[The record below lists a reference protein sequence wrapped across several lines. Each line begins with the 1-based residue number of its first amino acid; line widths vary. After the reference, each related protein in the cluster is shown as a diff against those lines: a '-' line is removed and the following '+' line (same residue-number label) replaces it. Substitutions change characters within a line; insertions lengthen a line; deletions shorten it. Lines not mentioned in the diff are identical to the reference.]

1 MGLFRRGDK
10 IDPAAKTVTAAAVPL
25 AGPDRL
31 QVGRT
36 LATLAKPEDWQKE
49 SWYYFDAVGEYHSA
63 LTWIS
68 NLLSMAE
75 LFAAE
80 VDPDT
85 GEAGEATEDPRAIAI
100 AQAVLGGP
108 QQRPRLLKTLALQ
121 WQAVGESFIVVRP
134 QPPKRG
140 RPQPDMWMAL
150 SGSRVEWKAGN
161 WSFLDPFT
169 LRTVTLGPDD
179 LMIRVWEGHPDD
191 PVKANSAARSA
202 LPTLREIEKS
212 SQYITAK
219 LDSRLAGRGIWL
231 VPQEMSFPV
240 SEGLSKAE
248 SLMDYL
254 LRAMAASLKNPGT
267 SESQVP
273 LVVEV
278 PGELIPAAS
287 EGLIDFATAFD
298 AAVVELR
305 QDALRRLAAELDMP
319 NETAEG
325 STGGMNHWGAWQVEE
340 STWKIFGRPI
350 LDAIGDA
357 LTEHYYRPAL
367 AAAGVEN
374 PESFTLAWSVAE
386 IVSRPDRTGELK
398 DLWDDGLISDA
409 YRLQEMGV
417 PEDAIP
423 DEEERERRELLAMV
437 TASPALLSES
447 GVAEAL
453 GYETLA
459 GAMED
464 AAEQQRQAE
473 ETQREAEEERR
484 EERALPAAPDAG
496 EPDPGLVAAASVV
509 ALRALERAGGKLLTR
524 EHRGQYA
531 DVPKWELHC
540 HIKPQDPVALAVD
553 CVTPEFLTAAAGDRV
568 RAQDIADYVL
578 LLLSNGWRHEPAIL
592 RKYLS

>member
-1 MGLFRRGDK
+1 MGIFRKTPEAR
-10 IDPAAKTVTAAAVPL
+10 TVTAAAVPL
-25 AGPDRL
+25 AGPSRL

-75 LFAAE
+75 LYAAE

-85 GEAGEATEDPRAIAI
+85 GEAGEATEDARVTAI
-100 AQAVLGGP
+100 AQAVLGGA
-108 QQRPRLLKTLALQ
+108 QQRPRLLKTIALQ
-121 WQAVGESFIVVRP
+121 WQAVGESFIIVRP
-134 QPPKRG
+134 QPPKAG
-140 RPQPDMWMAL
+140 RPQPDQWMAL
-150 SGSRVEWKAGN
+150 SGARVEWKAGN
-161 WSFLDPFT
+161 WSYLDPFT
-169 LRTVTLGPDD
+169 LQHVTLGPND
-179 LMIRVWEGHPDD
+179 LMMRVWEAHPDN

-202 LPTLREIEKS
+202 LPTLREIEKA
-212 SQYITAK
+212 SQYIAAK

-231 VPQEMSFPV
+231 VPSEMSFPV
-240 SEGLSKAE
+240 VDGLSKTEA
-248 SLMDYL
+248 LADL
-254 LRAMAASLKNPGT
+254 LLNAMAASLKNPG
-267 SESQVP
+267 SAESQAP
-273 LVVEV
+273 IVVEV

-357 LTEHYYRPAL
+357 LTEHYFRPAL
-367 AAAGVEN
+367 AAAQVAN
-374 PESFTLAWSVAE
+374 PERYTLAWSVAE
-386 IVSRPDRTGELK
+386 IVSRPDRTAELER
-398 DLWDDGLISDA
+398 LWNDGLISDA

-417 PEDAIP
+417 PDDAMP
-423 DEEERERRELLAMV
+423 SEEERERRELVQMV
-437 TASPALLSES
+437 KGSPAILSEA
-447 GVAEAL
+447 GMAEAL
-453 GYETLA
+453 GYEALA
-459 GAMED
+459 GAMAE

-473 ETQREAEEERR
+473 EEAAQREEERR
-484 EERALPAAPDAG
+484 EEERALPASPDAS
-496 EPDPGLVAAASVV
+496 ERPDAALTAAAAVV

-524 EHRGQYA
+524 EHRGQFA
-531 DVPKWELHC
+531 NVPKWELHC
-540 HIKPQDPVALAVD
+540 HIRPEDAEALADD
-553 CVTPEFLTAAAGDRV
+553 CVTADFVNALALGSPVARRINAYVADRLGLGLPHDEADLREFLER
-568 RAQDIADYVL
+568 R
-578 LLLSNGWRHEPAIL
+578 
-592 RKYLS
+592 